1 MSLIVTFVN
10 VKSLIKKNIAFYMNV
25 DIFQEDQHKL
35 RAHVC
40 VKNNE
45 NDNDCLKLFD

>member
-10 VKSLIKKNIAFYMNV
+10 VKSLTKKKNIAFYMNV
-25 DIFQEDQHKL
+25 NIFQEDRHKL

-40 VKNNE
+40 VRNNE
-45 NDNDCLKLFD
+45 NDDNCSK